1 MRSKRQM
8 ANILNRYEK
17 FDIYARTQRGQ
28 EILQPSEL
36 TIAELD
42 HGAQLANTYKK
53 ARNHY
58 QASKAAQQ
66 RIRTENKSAH
76 EEAQNG
82 VRHLRHLILR
92 AFPNRSDLMTYF
104 ELQPHFT
111 RNLTETQTQSNERE
125 WETLA
130 QRLINW
136 PELIARIRKLNEE
149 DKTNLTKK
157 GGTEDLIEAIDHNI
171 KTFKTTY
178 RTWQTHQTQTTAAK
192 QTRDQTWAQFETWFV
207 NAATTTRSQIKTKRL
222 PDPQSELKSFALK
235 GRLRDPI

>member
-1 MRSKRQM
+1 M

-17 FDIYARTQRGQ
+17 FDIYARSQSGQ

-42 HGAQLANTYKK
+42 HGAQLANTCKK
-53 ARNHY
+53 ARNQH

-66 RIRTENKSAH
+66 RIKAENQSAH
-76 EEAQNG
+76 KEAQNG
-82 VRHLRHLILR
+82 VRHLRHLILHG
-92 AFPNRSDLMTYF
+92 FPNRPDLMAYF
-104 ELQPHFT
+104 ELQPHFAK
-111 RNLTETQTQSNERE
+111 NLSETQTQSNERE

-157 GGTEDLIEAIDHNI
+157 GGTEDLLEEIDHNI
-171 KTFKTTY
+171 RTFITTY
-178 RTWQTHQTQTTAAK
+178 RTWQTHQNQTATAK

-207 NAATTTRSQIKTKRL
+207 KAATTTRSQIKTKRL
-222 PDPQSELKSFALK
+222 PDPQSELKLFALK
-235 GRLRDPI
+235 GRLRDPF